1 VAQAS
6 AAASKAQVLFSQPWL
21 AREPTVAGV
30 DEVLCAG
37 CFECEAICPFGA
49 ISRKEVM
56 GDPGDHR
63 GSPVRQVAQVN
74 PGVCA
79 GCGACVAA
87 CRGKAL
93 ALADFSDQ
101 QLLAEVAALAWA

>member
-1 VAQAS
+1 M
-6 AAASKAQVLFSQPWL
+6 
-21 AREPTVAGV
+21 
-30 DEVLCAG
+30 LCVG
-37 CFECEAICPFGA
+37 CFECQAICPFGA
-49 ISRKEVM
+49 ISRRDITDRD
-56 GDPGDHR
+56 GR
-63 GSPVRQVAQVN
+63 LLRQVAQVN

-101 QLLAEVAALAWA
+101 QLLAEVAALAWG